1 MGLFTQL
8 EKFDQKL
15 TRGYARWGRWVWRTL
30 IVVPVLVVLWNIGQ
44 AVWGGPRGGVI
55 LEIHSEID
63 RPILGFSVNG
73 VAGANAFA
81 NGGGSTTCCGDVSGD
96 TAEVIWTLST
106 TRTQYN
112 AGMRLEKRNMTL
124 PLPKR
129 EWGEDFLH
137 VHFMPGDKV
146 LLGWSKDSFS
156 PYEDRKR
163 LVRTVLI
170 FTESSDQLS
179 RATDR
184 VPGLPASPGYV
195 Q

>member
-112 AGMRLEKRNMTL
+112 AGMRLEKRKRTARAVLTGMCYSAGSAMRHGSSSLTRLTGQSAMT
-124 PLPKR
+124 PSTWR
-129 EWGEDFLH
+129 
-137 VHFMPGDKV
+137 
-146 LLGWSKDSFS
+146 
-156 PYEDRKR
+156 R
-163 LVRTVLI
+163 
-170 FTESSDQLS
+170 
-179 RATDR
+179 
-184 VPGLPASPGYV
+184 
-195 Q
+195 